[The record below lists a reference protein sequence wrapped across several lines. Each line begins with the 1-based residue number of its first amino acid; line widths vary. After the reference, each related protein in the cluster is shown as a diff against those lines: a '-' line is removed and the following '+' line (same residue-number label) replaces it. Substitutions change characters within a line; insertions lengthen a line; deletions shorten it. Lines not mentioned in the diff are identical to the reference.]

1 LPTIIKF
8 MKFMVSDNMELEHG
22 FGKWRY
28 SHDAGVR
35 RWTDGERVC
44 LYFGY
49 TIEGSIE
56 QLVSGDPALVPQGN
70 GKFCVVMMWRDR
82 LEVHVDYFCQSK
94 VYYQTRDGL
103 TVTNHLPLLP
113 LRDEDVDTDMVEH
126 FARQIYRASDGLAFY
141 NGALQEWKRFST
153 DHTLFRDVASVPRD
167 HMLAHRGDDT
177 RVVRVHDT
185 RLANLQALGST
196 LDWSS
201 SRLEDRVHN
210 CMEQHGRVIRANFGN
225 ICSSVSEGIDSTLQ
239 DQYLPGDHT
248 RLMYHP
254 EVRFREWGQDRPLE
268 HKARTVELYRQRG
281 ARVEVQRMPVDEI
294 GAITDGN
301 ISDVML
307 SYLDTVPT
315 VWQVRAL
322 GQRPDVLLYGQ
333 CADEMFMHLPKYLYA
348 RIPAAQRPSY
358 HTRYGGRKFGLV
370 PGEGIDPYD
379 GGWARGGWRE
389 AFSHMAVPN
398 LYNRDVESQT
408 NVLTASLYADRRIF
422 NLVHRMPR
430 QVMLSSMA
438 DAGPQRAILREHFG
452 WDFQTAHKDGAG
464 FECDTILKTL
474 LRHTLKQ
481 CLRDHCL

>member
-1 LPTIIKF
+1 
-8 MKFMVSDNMELEHG
+8 MSDSMELEHG

-35 RWTDGERVC
+35 LWTDGERVC

-56 QLVSGDPALVPQGN
+56 QLIEGDPAQVPTGN
-70 GKFCVVMMWRDR
+70 GKFCVVIMWRDR

-94 VYYQTRDGL
+94 VYYHTTEGL

-113 LRDEDVDTDMVEH
+113 LRDEDVDTVMLEH
-126 FARQIYRASDGLAFY
+126 FARQIYRSDGGSAFY
-141 NGALQEWKRFST
+141 DGALQEWKQFST
-153 DHTLFRDVASVPRD
+153 DHTLFRGVHSIPRD
-167 HMLAHRGDDT
+167 HSLVHRGGET
-177 RVVRVHDT
+177 RTMRVHDT
-185 RLANLQALGST
+185 VSSNLDALVST

-201 SRLEDRVHN
+201 SQLEDRVHE
-210 CMEQHGRVIRANFGN
+210 CMEQHGRVIRSCFGD

-239 DQYLPGDHT
+239 DQYLPGGHT

-254 EVRFREWGQDRPLE
+254 EVRFKEWGRDRPLE
-268 HKARTVELYRQRG
+268 HKASTAELYRQRG
-281 ARVEVQRMPVDEI
+281 ARMEIEHMPVDEI
-294 GAITDGN
+294 GAITEHN

-307 SYLDTVPT
+307 SYLDTLPT

-322 GQRPDVLLYGQ
+322 ARRPDVLLYGQ

-348 RIPAAQRPSY
+348 RVPAAHRTSY
-358 HTRYGGRKFGLV
+358 HTRYGGRKLATA
-370 PGEGIDPYD
+370 PDKDPDPYH
-379 GGWARGGWRE
+379 GGWPRGGWRE

-408 NVLTASLYADRRIF
+408 NVLTTSLYADRRIF